1 MYDYMRT
8 LQKQFEPQPEFFQNL
23 DGDIRQIH
31 KQLSARLEPE
41 DKKLLLKLIDME
53 DLLHSEAR
61 LHSFISGYRL
71 ACAIHMELAED
82 PMFAFEKDSPRNE
95 SLKQR
100 RREVVAWQ
108 SEERMEKA
116 AFVRDPTVGGKGD
129 TP

>member
-8 LQKQFEPQPEFFQNL
+8 LQKQFEPKPEFFQNL

-82 PMFAFEKDSPRNE
+82 PMYAAGNWTSGGVTVNFESVDKPLDFIKKYAAE
-95 SLKQR
+95 IGA
-100 RREVVAWQ
+100 EVIY
-108 SEERMEKA
+108 
-116 AFVRDPTVGGKGD
+116 
-129 TP
+129 